1 MNINKLTSR
10 FPTKFDNSWVYVLT
24 KVRIHYILYTFTFSI
39 MGSSHY
45 GQNDVQL
52 QQEQQINPLLIDI
65 LIFCETAYMY

>member
-1 MNINKLTSR
+1 MGLRINKSKNTLH
-10 FPTKFDNSWVYVLT
+10 F
-24 KVRIHYILYTFTFSI
+24 ILFTFSI